1 MEVGMIGSERQKGV
15 FEVLIR
21 KAEVKDAA
29 GIAKVQVD
37 SWRTTFKGIVPD
49 DYLKGLSYDK
59 REPIWKRAVMEN
71 NLYIVEDDNGHV
83 IGFSV
88 GRKERTGNYDAFTG
102 ELYSIFILK
111 EHQGTG
117 IGRLLVKSVA
127 DDLKKKK
134 LISMLVWVIEE
145 NPACQFYESL
155 GGKKIESREIEI
167 GGKKL
172 REVAYGWDDIS
183 DYK

>member
-1 MEVGMIGSERQKGV
+1 M
-15 FEVLIR
+15 LIR
-21 KAEVKDAA
+21 KAEVEDAA

-49 DYLKGLSYDK
+49 DFLEGLSYDK

-71 NLYIVEDDNGHV
+71 NLYIAEDENGHV

-88 GRKERTGNYDAFTG
+88 GGKERTGNYEAFPG

-117 IGRLLVKSVA
+117 IGRLLVKSVV

-134 LISMLVWVIEE
+134 LFSMLIWVIEE
-145 NPACQFYESL
+145 NPACQFYELL
-155 GGKKIESREIEI
+155 GGKKIGTREIEI

-172 REVAYGWDDIS
+172 REIAYGWDDIS

>member
-1 MEVGMIGSERQKGV
+1 MGV
-15 FEVLIR
+15 FEMLIR
-21 KAEVKDAA
+21 KAEIEDAM

-37 SWRTTFKGIVPD
+37 SWRTMFEGIVPKE
-49 DYLKGLSYDK
+49 YLESLSYDK

-71 NLYIVEDDNGHV
+71 NLYIADENGQV

-88 GRKERTGNYDAFTG
+88 GGKERTGNYETFPG

-111 EHQGTG
+111 KYQGTG
-117 IGRLLVKSVA
+117 IGRLLVQSVV

-134 LISMLVWVIEE
+134 LNSMLIWVIEE
-145 NPACQFYESL
+145 NPACRFYDAL
-155 GGKKIESREIEI
+155 GGKKIDTREIEI

-172 REVAYGWDDIS
+172 REIAYGWVDLAV
-183 DYK
+183 YKQKSR